1 MGYLV
6 VIFDEGTPDLAT
18 TTTTCQRVISRY
30 GSYFSFFQ
38 QFHISGVLLGLSTT
52 ASHHFLVHLT
62 WVVGCF
68 FLLLRR
74 YDDHISSLE
83 ESPGVLRIPYRYIY
97 MSGREN
103 RSSKRG
109 GSGGGGHR
117 RKVSFLLLSDGRLGI
132 ICLEFLEFAQV
143 LDLSTTHWVSVTC
156 GGGEDLGWTH
166 TTDAQHQTYCIIE
179 LVALHNLYYRTD
191 KGTCKKS
198 WVEC

>member
-1 MGYLV
+1 MLIEGGMGYLV

-83 ESPGVLRIPYRYIY
+83 ESPGGFTNSLPIYIHVWPREPFIKA
-97 MSGREN
+97 GRE
-103 RSSKRG
+103 RRRRPSSK
-109 GSGGGGHR
+109 
-117 RKVSFLLLSDGRLGI
+117 SF
-132 ICLEFLEFAQV
+132 
-143 LDLSTTHWVSVTC
+143 
-156 GGGEDLGWTH
+156 
-166 TTDAQHQTYCIIE
+166 
-179 LVALHNLYYRTD
+179 
-191 KGTCKKS
+191 
-198 WVEC
+198 